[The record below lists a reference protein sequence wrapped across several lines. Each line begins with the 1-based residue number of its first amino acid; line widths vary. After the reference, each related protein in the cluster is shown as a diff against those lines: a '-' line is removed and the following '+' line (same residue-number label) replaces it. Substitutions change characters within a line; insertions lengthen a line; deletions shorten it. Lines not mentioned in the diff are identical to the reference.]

1 MALNENNCFVF
12 IFHKWKISK
21 HRLKGSSL
29 KDKERKK
36 KVVLLMWLYK
46 LHTETKGRN
55 NDPTSGTDFAR
66 LVFFIDQILPKEN
79 D

>member
-1 MALNENNCFVF
+1 
-12 IFHKWKISK
+12 
-21 HRLKGSSL
+21 
-29 KDKERKK
+29 
-36 KVVLLMWLYK
+36 MWLYK

-79 D
+79 N